1 MAKNPRLV
9 ALPTAEAI
17 AKPLDEDNAA
27 ELHAASTPVDAEL
40 DADEQEFNALRR
52 DLPGVKGVSAAGIV
66 TISVGKVPTPKNE
79 FFRTHREFRPIV
91 PIVNVE
97 VGMEHQYF
105 VVTPGMVEPLNS
117 IEITVSDYTL
127 YLTVTPRGAFRI
139 IPVRGVNSEGVQNE
153 YDRTREIGL
162 VQAVDEWKR
171 LYVDQENRCY
181 KVFPA
186 ARGRYADPQWPELK
200 HAKIFRLSFRD
211 KGWLIDSTE
220 HALFKKWVARDSD

>member
-1 MAKNPRLV
+1 MAK
-9 ALPTAEAI
+9 TSEDK
-17 AKPLDEDNAA
+17 KPLDETVENNVT
-27 ELHAASTPVDAEL
+27 ELHAASTPTDTEL

-52 DLPGVKGVSAAGIV
+52 DLPGVKGVSAVGIV
-66 TISVGKVPTPKNE
+66 TISVGEVPTPKNE

-105 VVTPGMVEPLNS
+105 VVTPAMVEPLNS
-117 IEITVSDYTL
+117 IGITVSDYTL

-139 IPVRGVNSEGVQNE
+139 IPVRGANSEGVQNE

-162 VQAVDEWKR
+162 VQAIDEWKR
-171 LYVDQENRCY
+171 LYVDNENRCY

-186 ARGRYADPQWPELK
+186 PAGRYADPQWPDLK
-200 HAKIFRLSFRD
+200 PAKIFKLGFRD

-220 HALFKKWVARDSD
+220 HTLFLKWVARDSE

>member
-1 MAKNPRLV
+1 M
-9 ALPTAEAI
+9 
-17 AKPLDEDNAA
+17 
-27 ELHAASTPVDAEL
+27 L

-91 PIVNVE
+91 PIVNVQ

-105 VVTPGMVEPLNS
+105 VVTPDMVEPLNS
-117 IEITVSDYTL
+117 IGITVSDYTL

-186 ARGRYADPQWPELK
+186 APGRYADPQWPELK